1 MVKAHFKAYFKE
13 ALNICNFV
21 NYIWWSNIC
30 NSYSISN
37 NATNLSLQR
46 IKQQLVVLLSYGKA
60 KVYLKAVL
68 LKVSSETSTKVY
80 ISKSAK
86 VFILESIQQ
95 LTGCPK
101 KIAQV

>member
-1 MVKAHFKAYFKE
+1 M
-13 ALNICNFV
+13 
-21 NYIWWSNIC
+21 
-30 NSYSISN
+30 
-37 NATNLSLQR
+37 
-46 IKQQLVVLLSYGKA
+46 VVLLAYGEA

-95 LTGCPK
+95 FTGCPPK
-101 KIAQV
+101 KQKLFVLKTDQSIKLVSFIRQILKLDFDAQFVKIEQKLTGL